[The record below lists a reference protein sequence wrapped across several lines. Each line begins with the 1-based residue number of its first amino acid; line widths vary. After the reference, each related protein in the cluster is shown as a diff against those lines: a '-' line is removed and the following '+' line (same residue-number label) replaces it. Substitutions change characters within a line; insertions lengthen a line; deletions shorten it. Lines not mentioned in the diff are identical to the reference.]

1 MYVIRRHSDGWYFT
15 NHRHSTWHPDIR
27 EAQTYLAPPVPFM
40 QGIYA
45 EERESVG
52 ISFPA
57 TLGLSLACWVALY
70 FLVMYALTHLQ

>member
-1 MYVIRRHSDGWYFT
+1 MWVIRRKSDGWYYCGWQEGFG
-15 NHRHSTWHPDIR
+15 PDIKD
-27 EAQTYLAPPVPFM
+27 AQTYLAPPVPFM

-52 ISFPA
+52 ISFSA